1 MFRKLSIFLIAIF
14 TIAINTL
21 PITATQ
27 ETSLR
32 LIDGNVD
39 HWAIIVC
46 GGFLD
51 FPNSLVDGTRHA
63 YNILKSLGYED
74 DHIYYFQQGNS
85 MVEQGVD
92 GFSNKSKIK
101 FSITNWLA
109 NNSDENDECFI
120 YFFCH
125 GYHKANGSCVLI
137 YETIKSGIWTNT
149 TVKPICS
156 KELSL
161 WLDQVKCNIISILIE
176 SCKSGDFIDDLSK
189 DNRIIMT
196 SSNKWDFATG
206 PTNRTSFSN
215 YFFDKIQ
222 QGTSIG
228 EAWEYADNKLLNY
241 KVRDMPEYSDDW
253 CKNIRIKI
261 ILRLAILFQN
271 PQIDDNGDG
280 KGYGRALFT
289 DKLPIGGDGFLAL
302 RTYL

>member
-1 MFRKLSIFLIAIF
+1 MFKKLSIFLIAIF
-14 TIAINTL
+14 TIGINTF

-27 ETSLR
+27 ETSHR
-32 LIDGNVD
+32 LIDGNVE

-46 GGFLD
+46 GGFGY
-51 FPNSLVDGTRHA
+51 FPNNLVDGTRHA
-63 YNILKSLGYED
+63 YSVLKSLDYDD
-74 DHIYYFQQGNS
+74 DHIYYFQQRNS
-85 MVEQGVD
+85 VVEQGVD
-92 GFSNKSKIK
+92 DFSNKSKIK
-101 FSITNWLA
+101 FAITNWLA

-125 GYHKANGSCVLI
+125 GSHKENGSRVQ
-137 YETIKSGIWTNT
+137 IWTNT
-149 TVKPICS
+149 TVTPIYS
-156 KELSL
+156 KELAL
-161 WLDQVKCNIISILIE
+161 WIDQVKCNIINVLIE
-176 SCKSGDFIDDLSK
+176 SCKSGGFIDDLSK
-189 DNRIIMT
+189 NNRIIMT

-241 KVRDMPEYSDDW
+241 KIRDMPEYSDDW
-253 CKNIRIKI
+253 YENIRIKI

-280 KGYGRALFT
+280 NGHGRAFFA

-302 RTYL
+302 STYL